1 MTREVRFGS
10 RRIRYALRQ
19 SSRKTLAIAV
29 HADGRVTVRV
39 PLGTRGPTADARVAR
54 RSAWIL
60 KQQRRVSDGYE
71 RAKRRYVSGASVH
84 LLGRELMLRV
94 RKARATTITLDR
106 PYLRVATP
114 DTREACVERIVREWQ
129 RLLARDRFVAA
140 LARLTPLVRGRASA
154 PPVWRL
160 VDMKRRWGSCSRRG
174 KLSLNPRLI
183 EHPAGCIEYVVL
195 HELCHLKHLGHGRE
209 FRSLLGRLLPEWQR
223 WKRRLDGGRVL

>member
-10 RRIRYALRQ
+10 RRIHYVLRR

-29 HADGRVTVRV
+29 HPDGRVTVRA
-39 PLGTRGPTADARVAR
+39 PTGTSGAIADARVVGR
-54 RSAWIL
+54 GAWIL
-60 KQQRRVSDGYE
+60 KQQRRVRHGHE
-71 RAKRRYVSGASVH
+71 HPKRRYVSGASVH
-84 LLGRELMLRV
+84 LMGRELMLRV

-129 RLLARDRFVAA
+129 RSLARDRFLAA
-140 LARLTPLVRGRASA
+140 LARLTPLVRGRTSA

-160 VDMKRRWGSCSRRG
+160 VDMKQRWGSCSRRG
-174 KLSLNPRLI
+174 MLSLNPQLI

-209 FRSLLGRLLPEWQR
+209 FRSLLGRLLPEWKR
-223 WKRRLDGGRVL
+223 WKRRLDGGRVS